1 MMKRSKK
8 IELKISEDGIIIVN
22 SEKEKEEISQILEIW
37 KQSIENAVRLDI
49 YDKICFLN
57 LTENRAQIVKNG
69 IENTALTVQD
79 ICARI
84 ALGKEK

>member
-1 MMKRSKK
+1 MKRSKK
-8 IELKISEDGIIIVN
+8 IELKISEDNIITVN